1 MRSTTIPR
9 AGGLAAGVVLALALA
24 VGVAGEAR
32 GGSCE
37 PLAPHS
43 ANVASYGIDYLP
55 RVDFSAGG
63 GEASACAHA
72 LPASLPA
79 PLAVPLYAYNLQGEA
94 EAVRFRVLATVEITG
109 FTPGPGL
116 DAEASTPNSGGDGW
130 VLDVRLSAA
139 GLCGPAL
146 LGEVVLAVPAG
157 CLGLT
162 VDVAGHGG
170 EPAPVVTTAGRGELP
185 AVTPRHGAYAGAP
198 DVYHC
203 QQPLCR
209 EPHTAVTGFQ
219 PVQQGGAIIE
229 LAWTAGSGEYTMIRQ
244 RKDGVAPTSI
254 FDGKLLAVV
263 PTTPGHAYTILH
275 EHPEAIQYWYTAFS
289 VSMSGDMVT
298 LGSSL
303 ECGSFT
309 TASVD
314 PSIPTDPVTWGAVKN
329 AYR

>member
-1 MRSTTIPR
+1 MRSTMIPQ
-9 AGGLAAGVVLALALA
+9 AGWLAAGMVLALTAA
-24 VGVAGEAR
+24 VGGAGDAH
-32 GGSCE
+32 GGACE
-37 PLAPHS
+37 PLSAQS
-43 ANVASYGIDYLP
+43 ANVTSYGIDYLP
-55 RVDFSAGG
+55 RVDFQAGG
-63 GEASACAHA
+63 GEASTCAHA

-79 PLAVPLYAYNLQGEA
+79 PLAVPLYAYNLQGEV

-116 DAEASTPNSGGDGW
+116 DGDVSPPALGGDGW
-130 VLDVRLSAA
+130 AMDVQLSAA

-157 CLGLT
+157 CAGVT

-170 EPAPVVTTAGRGELP
+170 EPAPVVTSVGRGELP

-198 DVYHC
+198 DLYHC

-219 PVQQGGAIIE
+219 PLQQGGAIIE

-263 PTTPGHAYTILH
+263 PTVPGHSYAILH

-289 VSMSGDMVT
+289 VSMSGDTVT
-298 LGSSL
+298 LGGSL